1 MVTLVAKTQ
10 DILQRSERAWSAARQ
25 AWNEDPN
32 TPREETRKRDA
43 GVAEKKTEKKA
54 ENRAK
59 RKAAR
64 EARIGPVAQVTIN
77 SMAKALERASTAADA
92 PKDASRLTLWTDAS
106 AGPQRTTPVA
116 GCAAVFQHGLT
127 WVRIMAQA
135 PNFGYTHLDELQAIN
150 YALEYAEQ
158 QAGQK
163 TLGVDLRSVEIFT
176 DCQAVLTDLRRA
188 KLPKVKPMGRRRDAS
203 LAYRSLFAAVKLR
216 VHGLEKAGLNLEFHW
231 VPRNKAVG
239 NVLAHH
245 GATLARMQVTGLS
258 SPDQVMIETMAIEDD
273 KEKQLTLH
281 DKLAAQRTTSAL
293 RERMAQEVA
302 AMLAPPVNSSPALT
316 EDVSRQAVDVS
327 SILPASNELRQ
338 E

>member
-1 MVTLVAKTQ
+1 MVALVAKTQ

-43 GVAEKKTEKKA
+43 GVAEKKA

-64 EARIGPVAQVTIN
+64 EARIGLDAKVTIN

-239 NVLAHH
+239 NVLAHQ
-245 GATLARMQVTGLS
+245 GANLARMQVTGLS
-258 SPDQVMIETMAIEDD
+258 SPDQVMIETMAVEDD

-281 DKLAAQRTTSAL
+281 DKLATTSAL

-302 AMLAPPVNSSPALT
+302 AMLAPPVNSSPALI
-316 EDVSRQAVDVS
+316 EDMSHQAVDVS
-327 SILPASNELRQ
+327 SILPASKELQ
-338 E
+338 